1 MRGGGKYT
9 VRPIHPDD
17 AEMLQELVQ
26 NLSSE
31 SRCFRFV
38 SSMKELP
45 WPMLSRLTLIDCDRE
60 MALVAIHRECK
71 DGPNGESVETKRTV
85 GVSRSI
91 TNFDPS
97 SCDFSLVANDF
108 NGKGLSTGLYL
119 YSSIS
124 LF

>member
-1 MRGGGKYT
+1 MRGGGEYT

-17 AEMLQELVQ
+17 AEMLQ